1 MQYKKKIIENLYKIS
16 SPERYTGNEWNAVD
30 TEWSPEKLK
39 VALAFPDVYDIG
51 MSHLGLKIL
60 YHLVNNED
68 DMLAERVYAPW
79 GDMEELMKKE
89 EIPLYTLESYHEI
102 KDFDILGFTLQ
113 YEMSYTNILNMID
126 LSGLS
131 IYSEERG
138 EDAPLIIAGGSTVF
152 NAEPIADFIDLFFVG
167 EAEEFIIDLF
177 ERYRELKN
185 DNLSKKEI
193 LKELNKI
200 RGIYVPSLY
209 SESYGENGEITN
221 ISSAPDVKKRVKKQ
235 VVQDLDKAF
244 YPTDFIVP
252 YKDTVHDRV
261 VLEIARGCTRSCRF
275 CAAGM
280 AYRPVRER
288 SRERLMALA
297 EKALKST
304 GYDEISLTSLSTMD
318 YTEIKD
324 LVHEMTEKFSDKKI
338 SVSLSSLRVDEFS
351 IELAEEVQKV
361 RKTGLTFAPEAGTQ
375 RLRDVINKN
384 INEEDIFSAARSAFE
399 NGWSRIKLYFMIGLP
414 TETMEDVAGIAELAK
429 KIRDIGREIRKN
441 TSRRMR
447 RIEVSVSV
455 STFVPKV
462 FTPFQWAAMD
472 DVETI
477 IKKQDYLRDN
487 IRGRGLSFNW
497 NDPEL
502 SRLEAVLARG
512 DRRLSKVIA
521 AAWEKGSRFEGWREC
536 FEPRLWGEAFRENDI
551 NPEEYLRERDIDEI
565 FSWEKL
571 DIGIAK
577 SFLINEYQ
585 ISQKGE
591 LTGDCRFDE
600 CTGCAVCGNFGLELR
615 LMGDQE

>member
-1 MQYKKKIIENLYKIS
+1 M
-16 SPERYTGNEWNAVD
+16 D
-30 TEWSPEKLK
+30 
-39 VALAFPDVYDIG
+39 
-51 MSHLGLKIL
+51 
-60 YHLVNNED
+60 
-68 DMLAERVYAPW
+68 
-79 GDMEELMKKE
+79 
-89 EIPLYTLESYHEI
+89 
-102 KDFDILGFTLQ
+102 
-113 YEMSYTNILNMID
+113 
-126 LSGLS
+126 
-131 IYSEERG
+131 
-138 EDAPLIIAGGSTVF
+138 
-152 NAEPIADFIDLFFVG
+152 
-167 EAEEFIIDLF
+167 
-177 ERYRELKN
+177 
-185 DNLSKKEI
+185 
-193 LKELNKI
+193 
-200 RGIYVPSLY
+200 
-209 SESYGENGEITN
+209 
-221 ISSAPDVKKRVKKQ
+221 
-235 VVQDLDKAF
+235 
-244 YPTDFIVP
+244 
-252 YKDTVHDRV
+252 
-261 VLEIARGCTRSCRF
+261 
-275 CAAGM
+275 
-280 AYRPVRER
+280 
-288 SRERLMALA
+288 LA

-318 YTEIKD
+318 YIEIKD
-324 LVHEMTEKFSDKKI
+324 LVHEMTERFSDKKI

-441 TSRRMR
+441 SSRRMR

-536 FEPRLWGEAFRENDI
+536 FVPRLWGKAFRENDI